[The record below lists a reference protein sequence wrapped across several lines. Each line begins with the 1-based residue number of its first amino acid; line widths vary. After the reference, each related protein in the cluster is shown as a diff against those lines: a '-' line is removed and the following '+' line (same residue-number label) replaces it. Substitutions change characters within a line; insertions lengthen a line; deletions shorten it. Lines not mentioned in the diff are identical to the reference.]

1 MIWHYKSTLVA
12 FIESTFLADATSS
25 NINSSPTAMSCLLS
39 DLIKMAEFFYP
50 KTGCKERH

>member
-12 FIESTFLADATSS
+12 FLADATSS

-39 DLIKMAEFFYP
+39 DLIKMADFFYP